1 MSPTVT
7 VTARSSAALSPVSPR
22 KRVVAIKAAAAE
34 GVDGAPSDDVVSE
47 AEGEVAPKTVRKSRA
62 KTVAAEGVEGG
73 AAAPAS
79 PAKRAP
85 RKPKAVPEGESA

>member
-7 VTARSSAALSPVSPR
+7 VTARSSAALSSVSPR

-34 GVDGAPSDDVVSE
+34 GIDGAPADDVVSE
-47 AEGEVAPKTVRKSRA
+47 AEGEVAPKAVRKSRSKLA
-62 KTVAAEGVEGG
+62 AAEGVEGD

-79 PAKRAP
+79 PAKRVP